1 VTAAPFDL
9 TLLPA
14 SAQVGADGS
23 LSVGGVDLLGL
34 ASEFGTPLYVY
45 DEGELRARCREY
57 RSNFAGRVAYA
68 SKAFLC
74 TAMARLVEEEGLDL
88 DVATG
93 GELHVALHA
102 GFPADRIVFHGNNKS
117 SAELRTALAAGVGRI
132 VVDSFDE
139 IERLESLAGE
149 GATATVLVRVTP
161 GVEAHTHEYIETGT
175 EDSKFGFGL
184 QNGDALRAV
193 LRIVE
198 GGALRFAG
206 LHCHIGSQVFRL
218 DSFAAA
224 ADRMVGLVHDIESDA
239 GVRVDELNL
248 GGGLGVRY
256 VSTDEGASIA
266 QHVASLQDL
275 VAKALAAQGVRS
287 RPTLMVEPGRSIAG
301 PSGFTLYTV
310 GTIKRFSGKT
320 ISGARTYV
328 AVDGGMSDNLRPV
341 TYGAGYES
349 FLPAR
354 VTAPRALVATIAGK
368 HCEQGDLLVRDA
380 QIPAD
385 VAVGDILATPV
396 TGAYAQSM
404 ASNYNKVLRPA
415 VVFVH
420 DGRARLVVRREE
432 LDDLVR
438 LDVADPRE

>member
-1 VTAAPFDL
+1 MVNDAPFDM

-14 SAQVGADGS
+14 SARVGADGS
-23 LSVGGVDLLGL
+23 LSVGGVDLVGL
-34 ASEFGTPLYVY
+34 AGEFGTPLYVY
-45 DEGELRARCREY
+45 DEGELRARCAEY
-57 RSNFAGRVAYA
+57 RSSFGGRVAYA

-74 TAMARLVEEEGLDL
+74 TAMARLVAEEGLDL

-102 GFPADRIVFHGNNKS
+102 GFPAERIVFHGNNKS
-117 SAELRTALAAGVGRI
+117 SDELRAALAAGVGRI

-139 IERLESLAGE
+139 LLRLEQLADE

-193 LRIVE
+193 QRVV
-198 GGALRFAG
+198 GGGRVRFAG

-224 ADRMVGLVHDIESDA
+224 ADRMVGLVASIEADA
-239 GVRVDELNL
+239 GVTVDELNL

-256 VSTDEGASIA
+256 VSSDEGASIA
-266 QHVASLQDL
+266 QHATAVHDV
-275 VAKALAAQGVRS
+275 VAKALAAHGARS
-287 RPTLMVEPGRSIAG
+287 RPTLVLEPGRSIAG
-301 PSGFTLYTV
+301 PAGLTLYTV
-310 GTIKRFSGKT
+310 GTVKT
-320 ISGARTYV
+320 IPDVRTYV

-341 TYGAGYES
+341 TYGARYET
-349 FLPAR
+349 FLPGR
-354 VTAPRALVATIAGK
+354 VRAPRSLVATVAGK
-368 HCEQGDLLVRDA
+368 HCEQGDLVVRDA
-380 QIPAD
+380 RLPAD
-385 VAVGDILATPV
+385 VAVGDLLGTPV
-396 TGAYAQSM
+396 TGAYAHSM

-415 VVFVH
+415 VVFVR
-420 DGRARLVVRREE
+420 DGRARLVVRREVP
-432 LDDLVR
+432 DDLVR
-438 LDVADPRE
+438 LDAP

>member
-1 VTAAPFDL
+1 MTDAPFDL
-9 TLLPA
+9 SLLPA
-14 SAQVGADGS
+14 SARVGDDGS
-23 LSVGGVDLLGL
+23 LSIGGVDLVGL
-34 ASEFGTPLYVY
+34 AGEFGTPLYVY

-57 RSNFAGRVAYA
+57 SVGFEGRVAYA

-74 TAMARLVEEEGLDL
+74 TAMARLVDEEGLDL

-102 GFPADRIVFHGNNKS
+102 GFPAARIVFHGNNKS
-117 SAELRTALAAGVGRI
+117 ADELRTALTAGVGRI

-139 IERLESLAGE
+139 LERLDRLAADGLV
-149 GATATVLVRVTP
+149 ATVLVRVTP

-193 LRIVE
+193 RRVVD
-198 GGALRFAG
+198 GGVLRFAG

-224 ADRMVGLVHDIESDA
+224 ADRMVGLVRAIEGEA
-239 GVRVDELNL
+239 GVTVDELNL

-256 VSTDEGASIA
+256 VSSDEGASIS
-266 QHVASLQDL
+266 QHVASLHDL
-275 VAKALAAQGVRS
+275 VAKALAAHGVRS

-301 PSGFTLYTV
+301 PAGLTLYTV
-310 GTIKRFSGKT
+310 GTIKT
-320 ISGARTYV
+320 IPELRTYV

-341 TYGAGYES
+341 TYGAQYES

-354 VTAPRALVATIAGK
+354 VAAARSLVATIAGK
-368 HCEQGDLLVRDA
+368 HCEQGDLIVRDA
-380 QIPAD
+380 HLPAD

-420 DGRARLVVRREE
+420 DGRARLVVRREAP
-432 LDDLVR
+432 DDLLR
-438 LDVADPRE
+438 LDT

>member
-1 VTAAPFDL
+1 VSDAPFDL
-9 TLLPA
+9 SLLPA
-14 SAQVGADGS
+14 SARVAADGS
-23 LSVGGVDLLGL
+23 LSVGGVDLVGL
-34 ASEFGTPLYVY
+34 AGEFGTPLYVY

-57 RSNFAGRVAYA
+57 RANFGGQVAYA

-74 TAMARLVEEEGLDL
+74 TAMVRLVDEEGLDL

-93 GELHVALHA
+93 GELHVALNA
-102 GFPADRIVFHGNNKS
+102 GFPAARIVFHGNNKS
-117 SAELRTALAAGVGRI
+117 SDELRAALAAGVGRI

-139 IERLESLAGE
+139 LDRLVALAT
-149 GATATVLVRVTP
+149 GADAATVLVRVTP

-193 LRIVE
+193 RRILDSGV
-198 GGALRFAG
+198 LRFAG
-206 LHCHIGSQVFRL
+206 LHCHIGSQVFRI

-224 ADRMVGLVHDIESDA
+224 AGHMVDLVQAIENDA
-239 GVRVDELNL
+239 GVTVDELNL

-266 QHVASLQDL
+266 QHASSIQEV
-275 VAKALAAQGVRS
+275 VAKALAAHGVRS
-287 RPTLMVEPGRSIAG
+287 SPTLMLEPGRSIAG
-301 PSGFTLYTV
+301 PSGLTLYTV
-310 GTIKRFSGKT
+310 GTIKT
-320 ISGARTYV
+320 IPGLRTYV

-341 TYGAGYES
+341 TYGARYET

-354 VTAPRALVATIAGK
+354 VDATRARVVTVAGK

-380 QIPAD
+380 QLPDD

-396 TGAYAQSM
+396 TGAYAHSM

-415 VVFVH
+415 VVFVNE
-420 DGRARLVVRREE
+420 GRARLVVRREE
-432 LDDLVR
+432 PDDLLR
-438 LDVADPRE
+438 LDVL

>member
-1 VTAAPFDL
+1 VTDAAFDL
-9 TLLPA
+9 SLLPA
-14 SAQVGADGS
+14 SARVGADGS
-23 LSVGGVDLLGL
+23 LAVGGVDVVGL
-34 ASEFGTPLYVY
+34 AGEFGTPLYVY

-57 RSNFAGRVAYA
+57 RQNFGGRVAYA

-93 GELHVALHA
+93 GELHVALRA
-102 GFPADRIVFHGNNKS
+102 GFPAERIVFHGNNKS
-117 SAELRTALAAGVGRI
+117 SDELRAALAAGVGRV

-139 IERLESLAGE
+139 LDRLELLARE
-149 GATATVLVRVTP
+149 GAAPTVLVRVTP

-175 EDSKFGFGL
+175 DDSKFGFGL
-184 QNGDALRAV
+184 HNGEAFRAV
-193 LRIVE
+193 RRVTS
-198 GGALRFAG
+198 GGLLRFAG

-224 ADRMVGLVHDIESDA
+224 ADRMVGLVHTIETDA
-239 GVRVDELNL
+239 GVTVDELNL

-256 VSTDEGASIA
+256 VSNDEGPSIA
-266 QHVASLQDL
+266 QHVASVQDV
-275 VAKALAAQGVRS
+275 VAKALAAHGVRS
-287 RPTLMVEPGRSIAG
+287 RPALALEPGRSIAG
-301 PSGFTLYTV
+301 PAGLTLYTV
-310 GTIKRFSGKT
+310 GTVKT
-320 ISGARTYV
+320 IPEVRTYV

-341 TYGAGYES
+341 TYGARYEA

-354 VTAPRALVATIAGK
+354 VGAARSLVATIAGK

-380 QIPAD
+380 HLPED

-404 ASNYNKVLRPA
+404 ASNYNKITRPA

-432 LDDLVR
+432 PDDLLR
-438 LDVADPRE
+438 LDTP